1 MNTSLNS
8 DSANERLIGDLASAL
23 APVHRLRPPSVR
35 AVIWLAVVAAT
46 AVVLAEVAD
55 LPAVWH
61 RLGGAPDMWLAV
73 TGSTL
78 TTILAAIAAFQLSL
92 PDARR
97 TWALL
102 PLPAALL
109 WIVASGVGCLRT
121 WFLPGTHVADLSEAR
136 DCLIFIVGL
145 AVPLSVSLIVMLRRA
160 YPLQPGLT
168 ALVAGLASAA
178 AAATL
183 LNFFHPFDAAAT
195 DLTVHAFAVAIVIGA
210 NWGLRGRL
218 LATNFFTQRRN
229 PYGGSLEL

>member
-1 MNTSLNS
+1 MNTSLDS
-8 DSANERLIGDLASAL
+8 DSANERLISDLASAL
-23 APVHRLRPPSVR
+23 APVRRLRPPSVR

-46 AVVLAEVAD
+46 AAVLAVVAD

-145 AVPLSVSLIVMLRRA
+145 AVPLSVLLIAMLRRA
-160 YPLQPGLT
+160 YPLQPALT
-168 ALVAGLASAA
+168 ALVAGLAAAA

-195 DLTVHAFAVAIVIGA
+195 DLTVHVFAVAIVIGA

-218 LATNFFTQRRN
+218 LATNFFTQ
-229 PYGGSLEL
+229 

>member
-145 AVPLSVSLIVMLRRA
+145 AVPLSVLLIAMLRRA
-160 YPLQPGLT
+160 YPLQPALT
-168 ALVAGLASAA
+168 ALVAGLAAAA

-195 DLTVHAFAVAIVIGA
+195 DLTVHVFAVAIVIGA

-218 LATNFFTQRRN
+218 LATNFFTQ
-229 PYGGSLEL
+229 

>member
-1 MNTSLNS
+1 M
-8 DSANERLIGDLASAL
+8 R
-23 APVHRLRPPSVR
+23 RLRPPSVR

-46 AVVLAEVAD
+46 AAVLAVVAD

-145 AVPLSVSLIVMLRRA
+145 AVPLSVLLIAMLRRA
-160 YPLQPGLT
+160 YPLQPALT
-168 ALVAGLASAA
+168 ALVAGLAAAA

-195 DLTVHAFAVAIVIGA
+195 DLTVHVFAVAIVIGA

-218 LATNFFTQRRN
+218 LATNFFTQ
-229 PYGGSLEL
+229 

>member
-1 MNTSLNS
+1 
-8 DSANERLIGDLASAL
+8 
-23 APVHRLRPPSVR
+23 VR

-46 AVVLAEVAD
+46 AAVLAVVAD

-145 AVPLSVSLIVMLRRA
+145 AVPLSVLLIAMLRRA
-160 YPLQPGLT
+160 YPLQPALT
-168 ALVAGLASAA
+168 ALVAGLAAAA

-195 DLTVHAFAVAIVIGA
+195 DLTVHVFAVAIVIGA

-218 LATNFFTQRRN
+218 LATNFFTQ
-229 PYGGSLEL
+229 